1 MQEVEA
7 SEELRSKKVEK
18 KKEEAPAWDPEPPKV
33 AFRRFSLGVAES
45 MGSSNLASLS
55 EAGGNNPY
63 HPLSGPL
70 PPHLKNDADRVER
83 DPRRSHC
90 KSGAQTRECEPG
102 GWLFI

>member
-1 MQEVEA
+1 MRRK
-7 SEELRSKKVEK
+7 LRPSRKLGSQKGEK

-33 AFRRFSLGVAES
+33 AFRRFGLGVAES

-63 HPLSGPL
+63 HPISGPL

-83 DPRRSHC
+83 DPRRS
-90 KSGAQTRECEPG
+90 
-102 GWLFI
+102 

>member
-1 MQEVEA
+1 
-7 SEELRSKKVEK
+7 
-18 KKEEAPAWDPEPPKV
+18 
-33 AFRRFSLGVAES
+33 

-83 DPRRSHC
+83 DPRPSHC
-90 KSGAQTRECEPG
+90 KPGAQTRESEPG
-102 GWLFI
+102 GWLSFETTYSYFGSARRSLLKESGPIRESQSRIDVRVREQFAIMLE